1 MELGR
6 ILFETFFCTE
16 QHDKTIQKFISLGIF
31 LGPRHL
37 FWESAEINAYRQVR
51 HFFLPRGVCRYVIIV
66 GFHHVKSQIMG
77 LITMIIFLSMNNQN
91 CTPE

>member
-31 LGPRHL
+31 LGGLAHKTLWQPLRDSYAMVL
-37 FWESAEINAYRQVR
+37 ISCMGSVTFPLLAPWQRKLDAFKAFPAGMWEKN
-51 HFFLPRGVCRYVIIV
+51 H
-66 GFHHVKSQIMG
+66 
-77 LITMIIFLSMNNQN
+77 N
-91 CTPE
+91 